1 MEDEPKKENGE
12 EFDVKIPLLSDRN
25 ALIISFSV
33 YLILKEFSKQL
44 SGNIQGRNIKS
55 DCYYCMETEIVVTND
70 L

>member
-12 EFDVKIPLLSDRN
+12 ESDVKIPLLSDRN

-33 YLILKEFSKQL
+33 YLILKELSKH

-55 DCYYCMETEIVVTND
+55 DCYYCMETEIVVPND